1 MVRGK
6 DGIYI
11 GWQVFSEYAEHG
23 ALISKRMVQ
32 HALDVLLGG
41 GKTLETTLGAQGVA
55 TLMEQEGRY
64 VSHLLYAVPV
74 KRGSGVEV
82 DEARAAALYRK
93 AAELGDAEAQCNL
106 GDAEAQCNLGVC
118 LRNAIGVEYDDEEAV
133 KWFTKAVEQGHRRAC
148 FYLGECW
155 QMGLGVETDPAK
167 AEKYYRK
174 AGDYTDA
181 MFALAHLLTRT
192 DEDEAIELFCQ
203 VVKKGEIRGA
213 RAITALGN

>member
-1 MVRGK
+1 MAIC
-6 DGIYI
+6 D
-11 GWQVFSEYAEHG
+11 
-23 ALISKRMVQ
+23 
-32 HALDVLLGG
+32 LG
-41 GKTLETTLGAQGVA
+41 LCYE
-55 TLMEQEGRY
+55 
-64 VSHLLYAVPV
+64 
-74 KRGSGVEV
+74 RGSGVEV

-93 AAELGDAEAQCNL
+93 AAEL

-213 RAITALGN
+213 RAITALGNYYEHGYYDWKKDKRRAKELYRLAAGLGDENAAQHLKKMWF